1 MTEAEFTNLTGI
13 TLSSS
18 ETGDRFTAVE
28 DVAQKDLE
36 RQLGYPLD
44 PSSWANLYNET
55 GKTQA
60 DCICPDVDNT
70 LDAADAVV
78 GKYRLYDYH
87 PTDRYL
93 SIDPATAIHKVKLI
107 RENITY
113 KTFDISN
120 GETTDDI
127 AIKWVNGSPK
137 VTYYLDLENCTSW
150 AGWREACWR
159 RMKYVQLAVDATWAW
174 GDETSEIPRELQAIH
189 ADLIAKQL
197 RGPDLDIQSESRGSH
212 SYTVREPVS
221 LVEKYPALKEFAG
234 PNGLAKRR
242 VM

>member
-1 MTEAEFTNLTGI
+1 MTEAEFTDLTGI

-18 ETGDRFTAVE
+18 ETGDRFTAIE
-28 DVAQKDLE
+28 DAAKKDLE

-44 PSSWANLYNET
+44 PSDWSNLYNET
-55 GKTQA
+55 GKTQD

-70 LDAADAVV
+70 LDAADVVV
-78 GKYRLYDYH
+78 GKYRLFDYH

-93 SIDPATAIHKVKLI
+93 SIDPATQINKVKLV

-127 AIKWVNGSPK
+127 AIKWVNGNPK
-137 VTYYLDLENCTSW
+137 VTYYLDLENCSSW
-150 AGWREACWR
+150 YGWREACWR
-159 RMKYVQLAVDATWAW
+159 RMKYVQLAVDATWAF
-174 GDETSEIPRELQAIH
+174 TTVPAELNKIH

-197 RGPDLDIQSESRGSH
+197 RGPDMDIQSESRGSH
-212 SYTVREPVS
+212 SYTLREALS
-221 LVEKYPALKEFAG
+221 LADKYPALRDFAG
-234 PNGLAKRR
+234 PNGAAKQR
-242 VM
+242 VL